1 MAINTVTGPIETAK
15 LGKTLM
21 HEHLLIAFP
30 GWESDTG
37 FENMNHRDMVK
48 VCVDKVEELK
58 SAGFT
63 SLLDP
68 CPNDLGR
75 SVDLMGEVAARTG
88 FNIICATGLYH
99 HHLGGMPY
107 WSMKLAYDPDGEK
120 ILTDL
125 FIKEITEGVQGTG
138 VKAGVIKLATAA
150 PPFTDYEKTIFRA
163 GAKAA
168 LATNTPIT
176 THTDAILG
184 DEQLEYLKSLGVPAH
199 RIVIGHCCGSP
210 DHDYHMRI
218 VNGGSYIGFDR
229 FGLELVRPD
238 EGRVESLLKLL
249 GKGATNQVII
259 SHDSVWCWKGRML
272 PQSAIEQ
279 MDAGGMSMR
288 FTRVIAPMLKKAGI
302 SEAQIETM
310 LTENPRRYF
319 ANETIPHAA

>member
-1 MAINTVTGPIETAK
+1 
-15 LGKTLM
+15 
-21 HEHLLIAFP
+21 
-30 GWESDTG
+30 
-37 FENMNHRDMVK
+37 
-48 VCVDKVEELK
+48 LK

-184 DEQLEYLKSLGVPAH
+184 DEQLDYLKSLGVPAH